1 MSKEIKKNSAKLN
14 AILNTVVD
22 GIITIDSKGIVESLN
37 PSAAGLFGYSPDEVI
52 GNNVSMLMPLPHRI
66 NHNQYLDNHLTK
78 GVKNIIG
85 KGREVEGKRKDGTT
99 FPFWLNVE
107 KVKIDDRIIFTGII
121 HDVSDLRKAEK
132 DLLISEKQL
141 SAIIDTAVDGI
152 IMIDKKGVMEV
163 VNPSAAQMFG
173 YQWSELIGKNVRSLM
188 PEPDHSAHDGYM
200 NNYHQT
206 GIRRIIGIGREV
218 KGKRKDNSV
227 FPFNLSISEV
237 PLPDR
242 TIYVGVIHDISYQKE
257 AQSRIETLNEQ
268 LEKKV
273 EERTEKLA
281 EVVNKLLVTNKS
293 LEKQMKATEAAQTA
307 LLKSQEELTIALAKE
322 QELNQLKS
330 RFVSTASHEF
340 RTPLSTILSSAALI
354 ARYTAEG
361 TEAKRQR
368 HVDKIKSSV
377 KHLNSILNDFL
388 SIAKLEEGKFSH
400 HPSLFDVRVFISDVI
415 EEISGILK
423 PNQTVSVSYKGDA
436 ETCLD
441 QQFFKNI
448 LINLISNASKYSD
461 DNTNIEVHSENAQ
474 NELTIKV
481 TDHGIGIP
489 LTEQVHLFER
499 FFRAQNAI
507 NIQGT
512 GLGLNI
518 VKKYVDLMDG
528 NITFISKENEGTTFI
543 VKLPFDS

>member
-1 MSKEIKKNSAKLN
+1 MSKQIKKNSAKLN

-22 GIITIDSKGIVESLN
+22 GIITIDGQGIVESVN
-37 PSAAGLFGYSPDEVI
+37 PSAAALFGYSPNEVI
-52 GNNVSMLMPLPHRI
+52 GNNISMLMPLPHSI

-78 GVKNIIG
+78 GVKKIIG
-85 KGREVEGKRKDGTT
+85 KGREVEGKRKDGST

-107 KVKIDDRIIFTGII
+107 RVNIDDKIVFTGII

-141 SAIIDTAVDGI
+141 SVIIDTAVDGI
-152 IMIDKKGVMEV
+152 IMIDKRGVMEV

-173 YQWSELIGKNVRSLM
+173 YEWSELIGKNVRELM
-188 PEPDHSAHDGYM
+188 PEPDYSVHDSYLD
-200 NNYHQT
+200 NYHRT
-206 GIRRIIGIGREV
+206 GIKRIIGIGREV
-218 KGKRKDNSV
+218 KGKRKDNTV

-242 TIYVGVIHDISYQKE
+242 TIYVGVIHDISYQKD
-257 AQSRIETLNEQ
+257 AQYRIETLNEQ

-281 EVVNKLLVTNKS
+281 EVVNKLLVTNKN
-293 LEKQMKATEAAQTA
+293 LERQMNATEAAQAA
-307 LLKSQEELTIALAKE
+307 LMKSQEELTIALAKE

-354 ARYTAEG
+354 ARYTAAG
-361 TEAKRQR
+361 TEAKRQK
-368 HVDKIKSSV
+368 HVNKIKSSV
-377 KHLNSILNDFL
+377 KHLNNILDDFL
-388 SIAKLEEGKFSH
+388 SIAKFEEGKFNH
-400 HPSLFDVRVFISDVI
+400 NPVIFDLIFFINDVT
-415 EEISGILK
+415 EEVSGILK
-423 PNQTVSVSYKGDA
+423 PNQVVSLKHEGDV
-436 ETCLD
+436 EVCLD
-441 QQFFKNI
+441 QKFFKHI
-448 LINLISNASKYSD
+448 LINLISNASKYSN
-461 DNTNIEVHSENAQ
+461 DNTSIEIHSKKDH
-474 NELTIKV
+474 NELEIKII
-481 TDHGIGIP
+481 DHGIGIP
-489 LTEQVHLFER
+489 LAEQVHLFER

-518 VKKYVDLMDG
+518 VKKYVDLMNG
-528 NITFISKENEGTTFI
+528 NITFISKENQGTTFT
-543 VKLPFDS
+543 VKLPLNN

>member
-218 KGKRKDNSV
+218 KGKRKDNSI

>member
-188 PEPDHSAHDGYM
+188 PEPDHSAHDGYL

-218 KGKRKDNSV
+218 KGKRKDNTI

-377 KHLNSILNDFL
+377 KHLNSILDDFL
-388 SIAKLEEGKFSH
+388 SIAKLEEGKFNH
-400 HPSLFDVRVFISDVI
+400 HPSIFNVKAFISDVI
-415 EEISGILK
+415 EEVSGILK
-423 PNQTVSVSYKGDA
+423 LNQTVSVSCEGDA
-436 ETCLD
+436 ETCLN

-461 DNTNIEVHSENAQ
+461 DSTNIEVHSENAQ

-481 TDHGIGIP
+481 IDYGIGIP

>member
-1 MSKEIKKNSAKLN
+1 
-14 AILNTVVD
+14 
-22 GIITIDSKGIVESLN
+22 
-37 PSAAGLFGYSPDEVI
+37 
-52 GNNVSMLMPLPHRI
+52 
-66 NHNQYLDNHLTK
+66 
-78 GVKNIIG
+78 
-85 KGREVEGKRKDGTT
+85 
-99 FPFWLNVE
+99 
-107 KVKIDDRIIFTGII
+107 
-121 HDVSDLRKAEK
+121 
-132 DLLISEKQL
+132 
-141 SAIIDTAVDGI
+141 
-152 IMIDKKGVMEV
+152 
-163 VNPSAAQMFG
+163 
-173 YQWSELIGKNVRSLM
+173 M